1 VNVSNGKAVLSWK
14 PTSGGAITLSASF
27 IPSGS
32 SKVLGT
38 DTEKI
43 TVNANLPVNQLTI
56 GPVGQ
61 TPWKNG
67 QTVALRYKSTIPLA
81 GGTLSKAPVNLAI
94 AGSCHL
100 DGATIVPDAGAGTCT
115 LTSTS
120 PATSTY
126 AADKQVNTIVLAR
139 GKQTASLVAPATK
152 SRLKRYAT
160 YRLANPGTR
169 SSSGN
174 TVTWRVAKGKKRCS
188 IVNASDGSVFLRTK
202 RPRWC
207 RVIAYSPPVAGQWLR
222 FKKVYKYKV
231 LRRR

>member
-1 VNVSNGKAVLSWK
+1 
-14 PTSGGAITLSASF
+14 
-27 IPSGS
+27 
-32 SKVLGT
+32 
-38 DTEKI
+38 
-43 TVNANLPVNQLTI
+43 
-56 GPVGQ
+56 
-61 TPWKNG
+61 
-67 QTVALRYKSTIPLA
+67 
-81 GGTLSKAPVNLAI
+81 
-94 AGSCHL
+94 
-100 DGATIVPDAGAGTCT
+100 VPNAGAGTCT

-139 GKQTASLVAPATK
+139 GKQTAALAAPATK

-160 YRLANPGTR
+160 YRLANPGTK

-188 IVNASDGSVFLRTK
+188 VVNASDGSVFLRTK
-202 RPRWC
+202 RPGWC